1 LLAKINELP
10 LRNISMNKNIII
22 GIVVII
28 LVIVAGVLFISRG
41 EEAFDVSLFDK
52 DEAELTSIGN
62 DIEMLSQDV
71 VLDEIEQ
78 TFNDILDEG
87 AGISA
92 DAALDES
99 EIAKEAAEADLSQ
112 VLDAFASDEAVLQEL
127 DQAFGDVSQ

>member
-1 LLAKINELP
+1 
-10 LRNISMNKNIII
+10 MNKNIVI

-28 LVIVAGVLFISRG
+28 LVIVAGVLFISKE

-62 DIEMLSQDV
+62 DIEMFSQDA

-78 TFNDILDEG
+78 TFGDILDEG
-87 AGISA
+87 AEISA

-99 EIAKEAAEADLSQ
+99 EIAKEAAEVDLSQ
-112 VLDAFASDEAVLQEL
+112 ALDAFASDEAVLQEI